1 MDLSNITRL
10 ISSMRAQTA
19 KDSITPN
26 GLGSILQR
34 IVDAISSMSGID
46 VEDEN
51 AILQRLSTAESNA
64 ETALQTAQNA
74 QTNAAGNVIDSF
86 TAEQDID
93 EVALS
98 LKQHGYAAKQVVLP
112 AASSTG
118 AGIMTATDK
127 SHLETAY
134 SKRVTL
140 MNTLSSAAEVTLQL
154 TFGDGSTKVVTF
166 VGASAGNGGKAGL
179 MTKEQADQLAA
190 LVAAG
195 TAESVRDDAGYIKQ
209 QYAAPVVLR
218 NVSDEE
224 VDDLS
229 VGDIFYDAGNLW
241 QCGASENTDMG
252 APSKKVIY
260 YCLAD
265 QMLYRWTGSRFVQAV
280 RISSGDIA
288 VPTKLSDLIND
299 MGFLTAHQSLKTIN
313 GQTITGT
320 GNITID
326 GAAELK
332 DASNHIK
339 QSMAAPMVLRNV
351 TNEEVDDLS
360 EGDVF
365 FDSGV
370 LWYCGASGNV
380 SLGNPSKS
388 LIYYCR
394 GDQKFYRWTGSSFTA
409 ASSQS
414 LPSNIVQSVSV
425 NGQSPVTPDQNGN
438 VNIQVQSGGDAREIS
453 ILFVG
458 NSLTQDAVSY
468 LPLVL
473 SELCPTLS
481 YKFYIWYDGGA
492 TLTNILSKWNNDNTA
507 AIFST
512 CENAQ
517 AWSNAERTQTM
528 SAFLASGKTFDI
540 VCMEEYFNYKR
551 EDGYTSADKQVWN
564 DAIAYI
570 RSHYNK
576 PFKVVS
582 FFHRPLVKDTN
593 DNPDLA
599 IADEVFGL
607 TYDGVRW
614 QLENTISED
623 VIPTGIAA
631 YRAMYNSVLNGLGD
645 FGYMSPDGTH
655 GQEGLP
661 CLMQAWVTALW
672 IVNRLGIPVSINNI
686 QGRVTSAN
694 YSSIHVPG
702 PNLGNGLVVGTS
714 AQDKEAMNVAIQ
726 AYKEGVKMV
735 ERYVSPNG
743 VPAYKIEI
751 AGATGTHTERLVQ
764 LSASLLPPDAEES
777 GITWSVVSGDASVNA
792 NGLVYYTGTSKTAN
806 VVIRAAL
813 NGKNIKADVTLAYSL
828 NIVETP
834 VITPA
839 GGDYSSAQSVEITC
853 ATEGATIHYTTD
865 GSTPTASSSVYS
877 SAIAVTESM
886 TIKAIAVLDDKVSS
900 VASATYTITAL
911 LTVNVTDEDDNAVTD
926 AAVTFGS
933 ITLSHVGN
941 GEYVAQ
947 VPRGATDTLTVSKA
961 QFTTNTQQVVI
972 SSSTVTV
979 DVTLEID
986 PVLDVVDVQGARSI
1000 ANLCPSVTNNKIM
1013 LQGGSYTRGGA
1024 LIPVANASIP
1034 TPWSSD
1040 SSATDAQKGA
1050 NSCPE
1055 WPAWAEILDVVV
1067 TAPVSGA
1074 KCGIFLGNTP
1084 SSGTSAQAYT
1094 GGGWL
1099 SSISKRFLRTNFPN
1113 VLYIAISFDKTVS
1126 LSNAQLK
1133 QYVSIMAFKDQA
1145 TADAWYAEH
1154 GGTAPSVQS

>member
-1 MDLSNITRL
+1 
-10 ISSMRAQTA
+10 MRAQTA

-74 QTNAAGNVIDSF
+74 QTGAAGNVIDSF

-134 SKRVTL
+134 SKRVNL

-209 QYAAPVVLR
+209 QYAAPIVLR

-409 ASSQS
+409 VSSQS
-414 LPSNIVQSVSV
+414 GVIAG
-425 NGQSPVTPDQNGN
+425 NGITKNG
-438 VNIQVQSGGDAREIS
+438 
-453 ILFVG
+453 
-458 NSLTQDAVSY
+458 
-468 LPLVL
+468 
-473 SELCPTLS
+473 
-481 YKFYIWYDGGA
+481 
-492 TLTNILSKWNNDNTA
+492 
-507 AIFST
+507 
-512 CENAQ
+512 
-517 AWSNAERTQTM
+517 
-528 SAFLASGKTFDI
+528 
-540 VCMEEYFNYKR
+540 
-551 EDGYTSADKQVWN
+551 
-564 DAIAYI
+564 
-570 RSHYNK
+570 
-576 PFKVVS
+576 
-582 FFHRPLVKDTN
+582 
-593 DNPDLA
+593 
-599 IADEVFGL
+599 
-607 TYDGVRW
+607 
-614 QLENTISED
+614 D
-623 VIPTGIAA
+623 VI
-631 YRAMYNSVLNGLGD
+631 SVDAEVIQPLSANGTFAIRIGNDIYTINLNHEH
-645 FGYMSPDGTH
+645 PDY
-655 GQEGLP
+655 QPKL
-661 CLMQAWVTALW
+661 
-672 IVNRLGIPVSINNI
+672 
-686 QGRVTSAN
+686 TSAN
-694 YSSIHVPG
+694 
-702 PNLGNGLVVGTS
+702 
-714 AQDKEAMNVAIQ
+714 
-726 AYKEGVKMV
+726 
-735 ERYVSPNG
+735 
-743 VPAYKIEI
+743 
-751 AGATGTHTERLVQ
+751 AG
-764 LSASLLPPDAEES
+764 SN
-777 GITWSVVSGDASVNA
+777 IT
-792 NGLVYYTGTSKTAN
+792 
-806 VVIRAAL
+806 I
-813 NGKNIKADVTLAYSL
+813 
-828 NIVETP
+828 
-834 VITPA
+834 
-839 GGDYSSAQSVEITC
+839 
-853 ATEGATIHYTTD
+853 TTD
-865 GSTPTASSSVYS
+865 QHGNIII
-877 SAIAVTESM
+877 SA
-886 TIKAIAVLDDKVSS
+886 
-900 VASATYTITAL
+900 
-911 LTVNVTDEDDNAVTD
+911 
-926 AAVTFGS
+926 
-933 ITLSHVGN
+933 
-941 GEYVAQ
+941 
-947 VPRGATDTLTVSKA
+947 
-961 QFTTNTQQVVI
+961 
-972 SSSTVTV
+972 
-979 DVTLEID
+979 
-986 PVLDVVDVQGARSI
+986 
-1000 ANLCPSVTNNKIM
+1000 
-1013 LQGGSYTRGGA
+1013 
-1024 LIPVANASIP
+1024 
-1034 TPWSSD
+1034 
-1040 SSATDAQKGA
+1040 
-1050 NSCPE
+1050 
-1055 WPAWAEILDVVV
+1055 
-1067 TAPVSGA
+1067 
-1074 KCGIFLGNTP
+1074 
-1084 SSGTSAQAYT
+1084 T
-1094 GGGWL
+1094 GGGGGSGTQVQADWNQTD
-1099 SSISKRFLRTNFPN
+1099 STAVDYIKNKPTIPVVPTSVSAFTNDAGY
-1113 VLYIAISFDKTVS
+1113 LTQHQS
-1126 LSNAQLK
+1126 LAGRVQSQDV
-1133 QYVSIMAFKDQA
+1133 VSIVKISQAAYDALQTKDS
-1145 TADAWYAEH
+1145 TTLYLITE
-1154 GGTAPSVQS
+1154 S